1 MINHHKLDIID
12 KNYLKIVDI
21 YLSGDNLLGLILKD
35 GTLIKLI
42 NTRTLVIGT
51 I

>member
-1 MINHHKLDIID
+1 MINHHKLNIID

-21 YLSGDNLLGLILKD
+21 YLTEDNLLGLILKD
-35 GTLIKLI
+35 GTFIKLI
-42 NTRTLVIGT
+42 NTRTLIIGK